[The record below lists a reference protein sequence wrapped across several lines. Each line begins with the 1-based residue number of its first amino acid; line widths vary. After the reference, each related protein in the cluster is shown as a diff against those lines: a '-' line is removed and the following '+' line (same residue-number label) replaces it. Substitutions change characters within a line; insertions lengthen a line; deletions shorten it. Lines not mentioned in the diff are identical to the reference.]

1 MSDGLETRRFLQGVG
16 HSVGEEGGDRARF
29 GGEITSILGAKVSF
43 VLERGGPGAGFI
55 QAHSSLGD
63 FSQNFAPDKAKET
76 ARRSF
81 QDARIYPKEFPK
93 DFVK

>member
-1 MSDGLETRRFLQGVG
+1 MGWRPGDSFRALSTQ
-16 HSVGEEGGDRARF
+16 SVKRAGIVPGS

-43 VLERGGPGAGFI
+43 VVERGGPGAGSI
-55 QAHSSLGD
+55 QAHSSLNE
-63 FSQNFAPDKAKET
+63 FSENFAHDKAKET